1 MWVANLSIVCSQKLT
16 LMVGA
21 VKGHGLRKI
30 LKCASWLR
38 FLVLCGYMYPIHGV
52 WLTLLVGGGGGGGG
66 GRLHIFR
73 NLSKTVSTLL
83 SYILWRSS
91 EIASSGILW
100 TMSLLPRSWQMS
112 IGGRILVCRG
122 LRPFW
127 DALVCWGINFKCI
140 SGSQADLRAFDKIVL
155 THTSDNLVCAAFF
168 FEKSIHCTRFMLVLR
183 VRLTKT
189 SIWAQIANPKIMLDK
204 KH

>member
-1 MWVANLSIVCSQKLT
+1 MTPFFSPLWRHVP
-16 LMVGA
+16 
-21 VKGHGLRKI
+21 
-30 LKCASWLR
+30 
-38 FLVLCGYMYPIHGV
+38 YPRGMIDAAGR
-52 WLTLLVGGGGGGGG
+52 WWWWWWGG

-168 FEKSIHCTRFMLVLR
+168 SKKVFIVLDLCLYCVSDSLKHQFELKSPI
-183 VRLTKT
+183 
-189 SIWAQIANPKIMLDK
+189 PK
-204 KH
+204 

>member
-1 MWVANLSIVCSQKLT
+1 
-16 LMVGA
+16 MVGA

-30 LKCASWLR
+30 LKMCFMTPFFSPLWLH
-38 FLVLCGYMYPIHGV
+38 VPYPRGMIDAAGR
-52 WLTLLVGGGGGGGG
+52 WWWWWGG

-91 EIASSGILW
+91 EVAPSGILW

-112 IGGRILVCRG
+112 IGGQILVCRG

-127 DALVCWGINFKCI
+127 DALACWGINFKCI

-168 FEKSIHCTRFMLVLR
+168 SKKVFIVLDLCLYCVSDSLKHQFELKSPI
-183 VRLTKT
+183 
-189 SIWAQIANPKIMLDK
+189 PK
-204 KH
+204 